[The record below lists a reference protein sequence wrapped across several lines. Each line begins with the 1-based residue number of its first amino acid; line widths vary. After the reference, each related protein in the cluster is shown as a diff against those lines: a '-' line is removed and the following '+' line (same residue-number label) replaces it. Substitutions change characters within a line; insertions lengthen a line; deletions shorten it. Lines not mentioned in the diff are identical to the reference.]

1 MNPANDALSALRD
14 IHLPEAV
21 SLWPPA
27 PGWWV
32 AAGLVV
38 ALAVALRLLQLRRR
52 RSVARA
58 ALRELDGLEREHQET
73 GDAAEYAV
81 RLSALMRRVALARF
95 PRNEVASLH
104 GAFWVDF
111 LSRASERTGFPSEV
125 VEAMERAIFAP
136 PRQDHPPEDTEDT
149 AAWGAAARAWI
160 RRTS

>member
-58 ALRELDGLEREHQET
+58 ALRELDGLERDHEGT
-73 GDAAEYAV
+73 GDAGAYAV
-81 RLSALMRRVALARF
+81 RLSALLRRVALARF

-104 GAFWVDF
+104 GATWIDF
-111 LSRASERTGFPSEV
+111 LNRASARTGFPSEV
-125 VEAMERAIFAP
+125 VEAMERTVFAP
-136 PRQDHPPEDTEDT
+136 PFEESPREDT